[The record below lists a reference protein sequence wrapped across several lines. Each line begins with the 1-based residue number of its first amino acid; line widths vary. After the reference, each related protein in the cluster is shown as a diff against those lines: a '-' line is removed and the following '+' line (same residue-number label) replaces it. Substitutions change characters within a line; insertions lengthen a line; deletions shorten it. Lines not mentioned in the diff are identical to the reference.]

1 MKEEPLNT
9 QTDDLFSSGYNSS
22 EEQEE
27 NNFNSPEAFPEN
39 IFANQYK
46 ENSEQLSSKILTF
59 PFTLD
64 TYELVN
70 LKSKEELLSYGDELT
85 IIFGNLEKIKNN
97 ELFLKLTF
105 ISKDKTTLLNLKD
118 YKNEIRSLINL
129 DLDFIAIFQNRLFIK
144 YENEN
149 LTNEA
154 YVSLQKSSTLLDLL
168 YDEENSLSVYEDNS
182 EKKINNKPIDD
193 IKEETKNIYN
203 TDNKNL
209 NNDNK
214 ILLSNS
220 NKINN
225 YIENINSN
233 INVKKNI
240 FPLNQN
246 NKILKE
252 QPQKQLPINPIIFS
266 PQLYT
271 PFIFPINNFPKNPP
285 INPGLM
291 AQIPK
296 PNPFLIQSAIAMQN
310 FMKFQQQQLI
320 KNNNIINNV
329 IVNNDRK
336 ELLNN
341 IKNIT
346 QINNNNNI
354 KININTNINKNNNHL
369 SPLNNQESST
379 NSNTSSSSS
388 KGSSPNVN
396 YQPKIIK
403 NFKIENN
410 NNIINNNIIN
420 NNIINNN
427 ININNNNIN
436 NNKIFINNNISKNV
450 DYNLEEIVQNKQY
463 KEYIPKNIKEKEKE
477 LKFQTNST
485 RDYQY
490 KYVSRY
496 IVQIENEKNFP
507 VTKMIIGNNGMLL
520 RNILYDNCIKYGD
533 HTTKIRLRGK
543 GSGYKEGPKNE
554 ESKDPM
560 ELCISSLNMI
570 SFSKCSAA
578 IENLLLQIYYKYY
591 SYQCKNYMEKKKIDN
606 FNNNTKLGNTPINMK
621 KILKYHYVVN
631 RYNTLVKEEKRR
643 KKEEELNKGNIN
655 KNNIDN

>member
-39 IFANQYK
+39 IFANKYK

-606 FNNNTKLGNTPINMK
+606 FNNNNKLGNTPINMK